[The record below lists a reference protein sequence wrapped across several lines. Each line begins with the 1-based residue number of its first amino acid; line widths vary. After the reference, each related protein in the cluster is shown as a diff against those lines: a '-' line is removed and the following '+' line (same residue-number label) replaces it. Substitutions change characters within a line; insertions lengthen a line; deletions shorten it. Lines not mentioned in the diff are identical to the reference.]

1 MFNNRMEEWINACPR
16 VKFTS
21 WALSA
26 FSPQTTFMWPFS
38 LLSAQDHQQESKSE
52 ESSDPTSYA
61 GATPS
66 LELEQEL
73 HYSSI
78 IFRGGVALFL
88 HHLPW
93 GEASGEPSLRI
104 RGDQDQVRHRRP
116 YEPQHRDVASCGKE
130 DPQADSWRPN
140 IPISSGFM
148 NYCLQ
153 VSCYMS

>member
-26 FSPQTTFMWPFS
+26 FSSPNYLYVTLFFALCTGSPAGVQVRGIFWPHKLCRGHPLFGV
-38 LLSAQDHQQESKSE
+38 
-52 ESSDPTSYA
+52 
-61 GATPS
+61 GA
-66 LELEQEL
+66 
-73 HYSSI
+73 
-78 IFRGGVALFL
+78 GVALFL

-116 YEPQHRDVASCGKE
+116 YEPQRRDVASCGKE